1 MMSKNLIKLDLFA
14 KLFDTTRQTIARWK
28 KEENKPAVN
37 FTEKYLSNDMI
48 KEFIT
53 TGKVLC
59 FEDTD
64 SNRETLYIVISNL
77 KRVVEFYEK
86 LNQKNKLLL
95 QRFLKSEHYKNVNIK
110 DLKFDSILVNHT
122 NIYPNFFNA
131 LSKFL
136 IHEDIHNSYELNKL
150 LYSIAADEL
159 YFSFILMCLD
169 LADENT
175 FNKIKND
182 IYSYGIFDS
191 FKNAYQW
198 NLKDK

>member
-1 MMSKNLIKLDLFA
+1 MSKNLIKLDLFA

-28 KEENKPAVN
+28 KENRPSVN
-37 FTEKYLSNDMI
+37 FTEKYLDNEMI
-48 KEFIT
+48 KEFID
-53 TGKVLC
+53 TGKVSC
-59 FEDTD
+59 FEDST
-64 SNRETLYIVISNL
+64 SNRETQYIVISNL
-77 KRVVEFYEK
+77 KRVVEFHEK
-86 LNQKNKLLL
+86 LNQQNKLLL
-95 QRFLKSEHYKNVNIK
+95 QKFLKSEHYKNVNIM

-136 IHEDIHNSYELNKL
+136 IDEDIHNSYELNKL

-159 YFSFILMCLD
+159 YFSFILMCLN

-175 FNKIKND
+175 LKKIKND
-182 IYSYGIFDS
+182 IYTYGIYDS

>member
-1 MMSKNLIKLDLFA
+1 MSKNLIKLDLFA

-28 KEENKPAVN
+28 KENRPSVN
-37 FTEKYLSNDMI
+37 FTEKYLDNEMI
-48 KEFIT
+48 KEFIV
-53 TGKVLC
+53 TGKVSR
-59 FEDTD
+59 FEDST
-64 SNRETLYIVISNL
+64 SNRETQYIVISNL
-77 KRVVEFYEK
+77 KRVVEFHEK
-86 LNQKNKLLL
+86 LNQQNKLLL
-95 QRFLKSEHYKNVNIK
+95 QKFLKSEHYKNVNIM

-136 IHEDIHNSYELNKL
+136 IDEDIHNSYELNKL
-150 LYSIAADEL
+150 LYSIATDEL
-159 YFSFILMCLD
+159 YFSFILMCLN

-175 FNKIKND
+175 FKKIKND
-182 IYSYGIFDS
+182 IYSYGIYDS

>member
-1 MMSKNLIKLDLFA
+1 MSKNLIKLDLFA

-28 KEENKPAVN
+28 KENRPSVN
-37 FTEKYLSNDMI
+37 FTEKYLDNEMI
-48 KEFIT
+48 KEFIV
-53 TGKVLC
+53 TGKVSC
-59 FEDTD
+59 FEDST
-64 SNRETLYIVISNL
+64 SNRETQYIIISNL
-77 KRVVEFYEK
+77 KRVVEFHEK
-86 LNQKNKLLL
+86 LNQQNKLLL
-95 QRFLKSEHYKNVNIK
+95 QKFLKSEHYKNVNIM

-136 IHEDIHNSYELNKL
+136 IDEDIHNSYELNKL

-159 YFSFILMCLD
+159 YFSFILMCLN

-175 FNKIKND
+175 FKKIKND
-182 IYSYGIFDS
+182 IYTYGIYDS